1 MMKWNEW
8 TRSITKSNGLICTV
22 RMDKLDW
29 LLGLEILE
37 ENLKLIT
44 ISNKSTVNIYI
55 GKHSPILPTR
65 DFSRLINT
73 ILKVNRLRISI
84 DYYWFWFFG

>member
-1 MMKWNEW
+1 
-8 TRSITKSNGLICTV
+8 
-22 RMDKLDW
+22 MDKLDW

-44 ISNKSTVNIYI
+44 ISNKSTVNLYI
-55 GKHSPILPTR
+55 GKHSQILPTR

-73 ILKVNRLRISI
+73 IFN
-84 DYYWFWFFG
+84 GE

>member
-8 TRSITKSNGLICTV
+8 TRSITKSNDLICTV

-73 ILKVNRLRISI
+73 VFN
-84 DYYWFWFFG
+84 GE

>member
-84 DYYWFWFFG
+84 DYYWF